1 MNTNELELNIFKEYY
16 ERLQTTVNPTDIA
29 EHLWCGKYDISIQQK
44 EEAYDDKYSEYVRMG
59 KLLPHV
65 EITIKGD
72 WTKLYTFLEF
82 LNRFSKYK
90 RIVQEMR
97 SDLAGEL

>member
-1 MNTNELELNIFKEYY
+1 MNTKEKVLHVFREYY
-16 ERLQTTVNPTDIA
+16 ERLQKTVNPTDTA
-29 EHLWCGKYDISIQQK
+29 EHFSDYITAPQK
-44 EEAYDDKYSEYVRMG
+44 EEAYDEKKYSEYVRMG

-90 RIVQEMR
+90 TLVQNMR